1 MVETLLKHLDE
12 SEHLVT
18 DCETWPGWASL
29 PWEALVLFPAL
40 SAGCVRCLSVTMQPE
55 LLFFVPREA
64 RSFQPLHC
72 RNSDPAEVGWIT
84 HPQIGA
90 AEQAP
95 GRQTGPSGCW
105 QASSVWSRGSAFIS
119 EPPSL
124 KITRGD
130 RLPLGETTW
139 ISHWDGLTWREEPHC
154 DAAAGLTHK
163 TTPRSA
169 SDVTIRGRLSNVW
182 QWFITSLFVL
192 DFLFVF
198 SFLMMSRLLWKQ
210 FITVNFMLP

>member
-1 MVETLLKHLDE
+1 MTG
-12 SEHLVT
+12 S
-18 DCETWPGWASL
+18 ETWPGWASRS
-29 PWEALVLFPAL
+29 WEALVLFPAL
-40 SAGCVRCLSVTMQPE
+40 SVGCVRCLSVTMQPE

-64 RSFQPLHC
+64 RSFQPLRC
-72 RNSDPAEVGWIT
+72 RNSDPAEVGRIT

-95 GRQTGPSGCW
+95 GRQTGPSGCR

-139 ISHWDGLTWREEPHC
+139 ISQWDSLTWREEPHC
-154 DAAAGLTHK
+154 DAAAGFTHK
-163 TTPRSA
+163 ISLRSA
-169 SDVTIRGRLSNVW
+169 SDVTIRGRLSSVG
-182 QWFITSLFVL
+182 QWFITSSFVL
-192 DFLFVF
+192 EYY
-198 SFLMMSRLLWKQ
+198 RNYRIILWIYSNI
-210 FITVNFMLP
+210 FIGSI